1 MAPKTDRVKVWKYF
15 YGLTSE
21 TKNFTF
27 EVKGILLLENI
38 CPDNQVAEI
47 GWSSDPHN

>member
-21 TKNFTF
+21 TKNFTY
-27 EVKGILLLENI
+27 EVRVILGLKSTR
-38 CPDNQVAEI
+38 PDAYVDRI
-47 GWSSDPHN
+47 GLIGPYDQ